1 MLDKIITISM
11 LYDFYGNLLPEKQKE
26 FLKFYHEENYSLS
39 EIAAEFGLS
48 RQGVY
53 DGVKKAERALYGYE
67 EKLGLML
74 RFHKTEQALNKID
87 SALDE
92 LIEKYREDTALATQ
106 LIKIKNT
113 ADALGE

>member
-1 MLDKIITISM
+1 MLDEIITISM
-11 LYDFYGNLLPEKQKE
+11 LYDFYGNLLPDKQKE
-26 FLKFYHEENYSLS
+26 FLKLYHEENYSLA
-39 EIAAEFGLS
+39 EIAHEFGLS

-53 DGVKKAERALYGYE
+53 DSVKKAERALYAYE

-74 RFHKTEQALNKID
+74 RFKKTELALEKID
-87 SALDE
+87 SALDA
-92 LIEKYREDTALATQ
+92 LLEKYSKDSTLTAQ